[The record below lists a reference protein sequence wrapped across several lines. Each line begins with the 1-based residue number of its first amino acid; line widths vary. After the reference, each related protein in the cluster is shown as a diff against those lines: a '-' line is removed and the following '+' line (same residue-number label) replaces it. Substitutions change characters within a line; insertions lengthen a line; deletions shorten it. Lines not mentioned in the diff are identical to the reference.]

1 MKSPWKRILP
11 ILFSVLIIFSIV
23 WYLFVYDKDFTK
35 DFLLTQARFFE
46 KNGNHSVAAWLYQQA
61 YLQSDHNKDI
71 AIELADQYKA
81 AGNYTKAEY
90 TLSQAIASNPSAE
103 LYIALCQTY
112 VEQNKLLDAVTMLKN
127 VTDPEIK
134 AELDALRPATPTADQ
149 ETGFHNQYITVHIDA
164 PEGDLYAATDGEY
177 PSTETDLYTDGFALP
192 AGESTIYAIC
202 VGDNG
207 LVSEL
212 AVFQYTV
219 TGVIE
224 EITLASP
231 ELDSY
236 VRKLLGLSQD
246 HRLLTS
252 DLWNITS
259 LTVPNAV
266 LDYSDLKYFI
276 KLNELV
282 IDKGSFSDLSFLAG
296 LNELN
301 ALTITNTPISS
312 SDLKILSEL
321 PKLEKLTLANCGLGN
336 IENLSAAKL
345 TYLDLNSNAIRE
357 LSPLSFMTSLKHLD
371 LSYNALTNLNDLSAL
386 TGLEVL
392 NISGNS
398 LSSIRP
404 LATCIQLK
412 ELYLSFNTIGN
423 LSGIESLTEL
433 TMLDLSSN
441 TLTDVDLLAGLT
453 KMQKLILNN
462 NTLLNISA
470 ISAMVNL
477 EHLEFAYNQITELPR
492 WSGNPALVY
501 IDGTSNQLSSLATLS
516 LCKNLNTVMMNYNN
530 ISSVSALSTCRN
542 LIRVDVNGNPVT
554 NVSALEDSGV
564 IVNWDPV

>member
-11 ILFSVLIIFSIV
+11 ILFSVLIIFSIF

-35 DFLLTQARFFE
+35 DFLLSQARFFE
-46 KNGNHSVAAWLYQQA
+46 KNGNHSVAAWLYHQA
-61 YLQSDHNKDI
+61 YLQSDHNKDV

-90 TLSQAIASNPSAE
+90 TLSQAISSNPSAE

-134 AELDALRPATPTADQ
+134 AELDELRPATPTADQ
-149 ETGFHNQYITVHIDA
+149 EEGFHNQYITVYIDA
-164 PEGDLYAATDGEY
+164 PDGDLYAAADGEY
-177 PSTETDLYTDGFALP
+177 PSTETDLCTDGFTLT
-192 AGESTIYAIC
+192 AGETTIYAVS

-212 AVFQYTV
+212 AVFHYTV

-224 EITLASP
+224 EITLSSP
-231 ELDSY
+231 ELDAY
-236 VRKLLGLSQD
+236 VRQLLGLAAD

-259 LTVPNAV
+259 LTVPQAV

-282 IDKGSFSDLSFLAG
+282 IDKGNFSDLSFLSG
-296 LNELN
+296 LNELTT
-301 ALTITNTPISS
+301 LTITDSPVSS
-312 SDLKILSEL
+312 SDLKMLAEL
-321 PKLEKLTLANCGLGN
+321 PKLEKLTMTNCGLGN

-345 TYLDLNSNAIRE
+345 THLNLNSNAIRD
-357 LSPLSFMTSLKHLD
+357 LSPLSFMSSLTHLD
-371 LSYNALTNLNDLSAL
+371 LSYNALTNLNALSAL

-392 NISGNS
+392 NIAGNS

-404 LATCIQLK
+404 LATCIKLQ
-412 ELYLSFNTIGN
+412 ELNLAFNAIGN
-423 LSGIESLTEL
+423 LSGIENLTEL
-433 TMLDLSSN
+433 TLLDVSNN
-441 TLTDVDLLAGLT
+441 TLTDVDLLARLT

-462 NTLLNISA
+462 NTLMTISA
-470 ISAMVNL
+470 ISSMTKL
-477 EHLEFAYNQITELPR
+477 EHLEFAYNQVTELPR
-492 WSGNPALVY
+492 WSGNPALIY

-516 LCKNLNTVMMNYNN
+516 LCKDLNTVLMNYNN
-530 ISSVSALSTCRN
+530 ISSVAALSTCRN
-542 LIRVDVNGNPVT
+542 LVRVDVNGNPVT
-554 NVSALEDSGV
+554 NVSALEESGV
-564 IVNWDPV
+564 IVNYDPV